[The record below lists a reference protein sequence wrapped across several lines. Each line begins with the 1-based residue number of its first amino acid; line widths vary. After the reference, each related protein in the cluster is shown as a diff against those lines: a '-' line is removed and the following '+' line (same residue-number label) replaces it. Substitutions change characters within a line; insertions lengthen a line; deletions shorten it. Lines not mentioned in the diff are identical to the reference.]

1 VYAVGFQE
9 IVDLNAIN
17 VALDNRKTQSR
28 AVQWSEKIADCLN
41 SVGNYTMI
49 SEKHLVGLLLCVFV
63 KKNLVDRIKDVRTCS
78 TGVGIM
84 GVLGNKG
91 GIGISMNIF
100 DSSICFIVSHLAAH
114 TENVEGRNMDFRNI
128 IERSVFLSEYSSSD
142 RDREEGSFDQVT
154 LHSTAR
160 HCTVQRCTLLHFTC
174 TFERILVTLLVN
186 CIVLNYVVIHE
197 SH

>member
-1 VYAVGFQE
+1 M
-9 IVDLNAIN
+9 DLNAIN

-28 AVQWSEKIADCLN
+28 AVQWSEKISDCLN

-63 KKNLVDRIKDVRTCS
+63 KKNLVDKIKDVRTCS

-100 DSSICFIVSHLAAH
+100 DSSVCFIVSHLAAH

-128 IERSVFLSEYSSSD
+128 IERSVFSSEYSSSD
-142 RDREEGSFDQVT
+142 RDREEGPFDQVT
-154 LHSTAR
+154 QHSTAQHNEA
-160 HCTVQRCTLLHFTC
+160 HCCTSYVSLSPFLLASL
-174 TFERILVTLLVN
+174 II
-186 CIVLNYVVIHE
+186 CIVLCSIVLYCTE
-197 SH
+197 LCCDT

>member
-1 VYAVGFQE
+1 MNNFNVLGGGQNTGNPLADVYAVGFQE

-28 AVQWSEKIADCLN
+28 AVQWSEKIADCL
-41 SVGNYTMI
+41 STVGNYTMI

-63 KKNLVDRIKDVRTCS
+63 KKNLVDKIKDVRTCS

-100 DSSICFIVSHLAAH
+100 DSSVCFIVSHLAAH
-114 TENVEGRNMDFRNI
+114 TENVEGRNMDFKNI
-128 IERSVFLSEYSSSD
+128 IERSIFPSEYSTSSD
-142 RDREEGSFDQVT
+142 RDRDEVSFDQVELHT
-154 LHSTAR
+154 TAVIFASIVSPGHST
-160 HCTVQRCTLLHFTC
+160 
-174 TFERILVTLLVN
+174 
-186 CIVLNYVVIHE
+186 VINLME
-197 SH
+197 

>member
-1 VYAVGFQE
+1 MSGGGQNTGNPPADVYAVGFQE

-28 AVQWSEKIADCLN
+28 AVQWSEKIADCLS

-63 KKNLVDRIKDVRTCS
+63 KKNLVEKIKDVRTCS

-128 IERSVFLSEYSSSD
+128 IERSVFPSEYSSSSERD
-142 RDREEGSFDQVT
+142 RDEGSYEQVT
-154 LHSTAR
+154 LHITASWY
-160 HCTVQRCTLLHFTC
+160 TLFKSSWWRS
-174 TFERILVTLLVN
+174 FSNIA
-186 CIVLNYVVIHE
+186 
-197 SH
+197 

>member
-1 VYAVGFQE
+1 MYAVGFQE

-28 AVQWSEKIADCLN
+28 AVQWSDKIADCLN

-63 KKNLVDRIKDVRTCS
+63 KKNLVDKIKDVRTCS

-128 IERSVFLSEYSSSD
+128 IERSVFMSEYSSSD
-142 RDREEGSFDQVT
+142 RDREEGPFDQVI
-154 LHSTAR
+154 LKCTALLNEV
-160 HCTVQRCTLLHFTC
+160 HCCTSYESLSPFLLA
-174 TFERILVTLLVN
+174 
-186 CIVLNYVVIHE
+186 
-197 SH
+197 